1 MKVDMNKRYK
11 EDGSMAI
18 LKDGD
23 DDMLLKED
31 KEQDNEDDID
41 DYNDERFKG

>member
-1 MKVDMNKRYK
+1 MKVDKNKRYE
-11 EDGSMAI
+11 EDGSMVT

-23 DDMLLKED
+23 DDMLLKEN
-31 KEQDNEDDID
+31 KEQDNKDDID

>member
-1 MKVDMNKRYK
+1 MKVDKNKRYK
-11 EDGSMAI
+11 EDGSMVI